1 MSIQMRGAEVAK
13 AMKEKLIRERE
24 ELNAAGV
31 NPCLTI
37 IRVGAKE
44 NDLAYER
51 GAKKRMEM
59 IGIECRI
66 AELPEDISQEEF
78 EDGSRDSFVPAASG
92 AARCREDQTDD
103 RPGKGY
109 GWNESCKSCKNIR
122 R

>member
-59 IGIECRI
+59 IGIECRNSVS
-66 AELPEDISQEEF
+66 ADRACRYSDLKCLCSISQRVGLYF
-78 EDGSRDSFVPAASG
+78 TGR
-92 AARCREDQTDD
+92 
-103 RPGKGY
+103 
-109 GWNESCKSCKNIR
+109 I
-122 R
+122 

>member
-59 IGIECRI
+59 IGDR
-66 AELPEDISQEEF
+66 
-78 EDGSRDSFVPAASG
+78 GRTG
-92 AARCREDQTDD
+92 RE
-103 RPGKGY
+103 GKSY
-109 GWNESCKSCKNIR
+109 GGR
-122 R
+122 T

>member
-51 GAKKRMEM
+51 GAK
-59 IGIECRI
+59 
-66 AELPEDISQEEF
+66 
-78 EDGSRDSFVPAASG
+78 
-92 AARCREDQTDD
+92 REW
-103 RPGKGY
+103 K
-109 GWNESCKSCKNIR
+109 
-122 R
+122 

>member
-66 AELPEDISQEEF
+66 VELPEDISQEEF
-78 EDGSRDSFVPAASG
+78 EEWQRFTSQNMEMEWFEGNHFYFKDEPKRVVDYF
-92 AARCREDQTDD
+92 CQKMQT
-103 RPGKGY
+103 
-109 GWNESCKSCKNIR
+109 ES
-122 R
+122 

>member
-66 AELPEDISQEEF
+66 VELPEDISQEEF
-78 EDGSRDSFVPAASG
+78 EDAF
-92 AARCREDQTDD
+92 
-103 RPGKGY
+103 
-109 GWNESCKSCKNIR
+109 CKIR
-122 R
+122 RFTGFFCSSRFRSSSM

>member
-59 IGIECRI
+59 IGIALQNCQKIFHR
-66 AELPEDISQEEF
+66 
-78 EDGSRDSFVPAASG
+78 
-92 AARCREDQTDD
+92 
-103 RPGKGY
+103 
-109 GWNESCKSCKNIR
+109 KNLRMLSVRSIKIR
-122 R
+122 RFTGFFCSSRFRSSSM

>member
-13 AMKEKLIRERE
+13 VMKEKLIRERE

-51 GAKKRMEM
+51 GAKKENGNDRNRVPH
-59 IGIECRI
+59 CRT
-66 AELPEDISQEEF
+66 
-78 EDGSRDSFVPAASG
+78 
-92 AARCREDQTDD
+92 ARRYFTG
-103 RPGKGY
+103 R
-109 GWNESCKSCKNIR
+109 I
-122 R
+122 

>member
-66 AELPEDISQEEF
+66 VELPEDISQEEF
-78 EDGSRDSFVPAASG
+78 EDAFCKINNCLLYTSI
-92 AARCREDQTDD
+92 RCFREFMVLPIRRKQ
-103 RPGKGY
+103 
-109 GWNESCKSCKNIR
+109 SLKNICI
-122 R
+122 

>member
-44 NDLAYER
+44 MILPTNVEQ
-51 GAKKRMEM
+51 KREW
-59 IGIECRI
+59 
-66 AELPEDISQEEF
+66 
-78 EDGSRDSFVPAASG
+78 
-92 AARCREDQTDD
+92 
-103 RPGKGY
+103 K
-109 GWNESCKSCKNIR
+109 
-122 R
+122 

>member
-51 GAKKRMEM
+51 GAKKRNDRNRVPH
-59 IGIECRI
+59 CRT
-66 AELPEDISQEEF
+66 
-78 EDGSRDSFVPAASG
+78 
-92 AARCREDQTDD
+92 ARRYFTG
-103 RPGKGY
+103 R
-109 GWNESCKSCKNIR
+109 I
-122 R
+122 

>member
-66 AELPEDISQEEF
+66 AELPEDISQEELL
-78 EDGSRDSFVPAASG
+78 SVRSI
-92 AARCREDQTDD
+92 
-103 RPGKGY
+103 K
-109 GWNESCKSCKNIR
+109 IR
-122 R
+122 RFTGSFCSSRFRSSSM

>member
-13 AMKEKLIRERE
+13 AMKEQLIRERE

-59 IGIECRI
+59 IGIECRV
-66 AELPEDISQEEF
+66 AELPEDKI
-78 EDGSRDSFVPAASG
+78 GRAHV
-92 AARCREDQTDD
+92 
-103 RPGKGY
+103 
-109 GWNESCKSCKNIR
+109 
-122 R
+122 

>member
-66 AELPEDISQEEF
+66 AERQKIF
-78 EDGSRDSFVPAASG
+78 HR
-92 AARCREDQTDD
+92 
-103 RPGKGY
+103 
-109 GWNESCKSCKNIR
+109 KNLRMLSVRSIKIR
-122 R
+122 RFTGSFCSSRFRSSSM